1 MYMEWKP
8 YVSVAKRRADALKQA
23 TTAKKRGQHLSP
35 VVIDGRAIATSF
47 WGKSWC
53 ENLESYADF
62 SNRLPRGRTY
72 ARNGS
77 VIDLQVKAGGVEA
90 QVSGSSLYKTK
101 VTVEALDSRRWKALV
116 GAHASHVASVVD
128 LLQGKLPK
136 SLLVALADRASG
148 LFPSPNELTFSCSCP
163 DWADMCKHVAA
174 VLYGVGHRLDSQPE
188 LFFFLR
194 GVEVSDLAAR
204 GATLGLDSS
213 AADAFGG
220 ADLGTMFGI
229 ELEGAPRAKPS
240 AKKLAPKG
248 ATRKGATAKGAKP
261 KTTTRPAANLA
272 KRPAGKAVT
281 TVKRSA
287 PKPTA
292 PRAKSRGG
300 KG

>member
-1 MYMEWKP
+1 MHMQWKP

-23 TTAKKRGQHLSP
+23 KAAKKRGQTFSP
-35 VVIDGRAIATSF
+35 VLIDGRAIATSF
-47 WGKSWC
+47 WGTSWC

-77 VIDLQVKAGGVEA
+77 VVDLQVKAGVVEA
-90 QVSGSSLYKTK
+90 QVSGSSLYKTS
-101 VTVEALDSRRWKALV
+101 VTVKALDSKRWKALV
-116 GAHASHVASVVD
+116 AAHSFHVASVVE

-148 LFPSPNELTFSCSCP
+148 LFPSPAELTFSCSCP
-163 DWADMCKHVAA
+163 DWAAMCKHVAA

-204 GATLGLDSS
+204 GATLELDSS

-220 ADLGTMFGI
+220 ADLGAMFGI
-229 ELEGAPRAKPS
+229 ELEGAPRAKS
-240 AKKLAPKG
+240 S
-248 ATRKGATAKGAKP
+248 
-261 KTTTRPAANLA
+261 A
-272 KRPAGKAVT
+272 KRPATKASSAKKPIPKAATKGK
-281 TVKRSA
+281 KSA
-287 PKPTA
+287 PLPKPATA
-292 PRAKSRGG
+292 ARAKSRAG